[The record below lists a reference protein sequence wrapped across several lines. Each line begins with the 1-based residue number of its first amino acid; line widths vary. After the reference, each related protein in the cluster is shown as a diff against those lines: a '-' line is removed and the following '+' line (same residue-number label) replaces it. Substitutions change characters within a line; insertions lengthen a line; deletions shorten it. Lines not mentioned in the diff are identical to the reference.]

1 MSLDNKNKKHSD
13 RLYQL
18 PIGSTFELALAVF
31 SAGFCQSLGFGL
43 VRWSWLG

>member
-1 MSLDNKNKKHSD
+1 MRQKHCD

-31 SAGFCQSLGFGL
+31 SAGFVNLRL
-43 VRWSWLG
+43 LA